1 MTRPTAHLRPLFI
14 FALILTAA
22 IAAPRPTLAAPPADQ
37 LLIHTVQ
44 PGETLFRIG
53 LQYGIPWTDIY
64 TANNLTDTTIY
75 VGQQLVI
82 PTANVPIQ
90 TAQQIAASGTTTYR
104 VQRGDVLSLIAQRY
118 GTTIDVIVT
127 LNNLLSPNLVY
138 PGQLLTVPAAS
149 PLTPA
154 GPAPI
159 PGPVVAAASKRIVV
173 DISEQ
178 RMYVYQDS
186 QLVYNFV
193 ASTGLP
199 GRDTAVGNFAVQSKI
214 PNAYGSTWDIWMPN
228 WLGIYWVGHLENG
241 IHALPI
247 LPGGAQLWAGYLGT
261 PISYGCVVLSMEDS
275 TTLFT
280 WADLGTPV
288 DIQY

>member
-1 MTRPTAHLRPLFI
+1 MTPQTTHRRHCLVLTLIITALC
-14 FALILTAA
+14 T
-22 IAAPRPTLAAPPADQ
+22 APRPTLAAPPTDPI
-37 LLIHTVQ
+37 LIHTVQ

-64 TANNLTDTTIY
+64 TANNLTSTVIY

-82 PTANVPIQ
+82 PTANLPIE

-118 GTTIDVIVT
+118 GTTIDVIVA

-138 PGQLLTVPAAS
+138 PGQVLTLPAAS

-154 GPAPI
+154 GPAPT
-159 PGPVVAAASKRIVV
+159 PGPAVTAAAKRIVV

-178 RMYVYQDS
+178 RMYVYQDN

-261 PISYGCVVLSMEDS
+261 RISYGCVVLSMEDS
-275 TTLFT
+275 TTLYN